1 MRHVILYNGAD
12 ETAARGI
19 VEALRAAGVSAA
31 SACGPGL
38 APDPSQ
44 APPQTA
50 APAGKPEAS
59 PLAVLFDVVAGSDM
73 AELHAG
79 VVRAASAWPGVPLV
93 ACQRD
98 ACAPA
103 APAGR
108 HPSQRFDDSTLMRL
122 GFHAVADEPT
132 QLPALLREVEERGA
146 AEEARRSAPAEAE
159 TAPASILLPDR
170 LSTERLRAAF
180 EMVASL
186 HFAADQRGAAST
198 ALAGLA
204 SLVAA
209 DRWTIYMVSDS
220 GKVGE
225 AVFEPLAVRG
235 LTQSE
240 RALPEDG
247 DWRRAL
253 MGDAMALAGAH
264 SRAAREAARGGE
276 TVVKK
281 ENSRRVVAVPL
292 VSGER
297 VAGVLEAVREGERA
311 RPFSQSDASLLSALS
326 LPLTAA
332 LSNSARVAEAE
343 RLSQTDDLTNL
354 HNAR

>member
-1 MRHVILYNGAD
+1 
-12 ETAARGI
+12 
-19 VEALRAAGVSAA
+19 
-31 SACGPGL
+31 
-38 APDPSQ
+38 
-44 APPQTA
+44 
-50 APAGKPEAS
+50 
-59 PLAVLFDVVAGSDM
+59 
-73 AELHAG
+73 
-79 VVRAASAWPGVPLV
+79 
-93 ACQRD
+93 
-98 ACAPA
+98 
-103 APAGR
+103 
-108 HPSQRFDDSTLMRL
+108 
-122 GFHAVADEPT
+122 
-132 QLPALLREVEERGA
+132 
-146 AEEARRSAPAEAE
+146 
-159 TAPASILLPDR
+159 
-170 LSTERLRAAF
+170 
-180 EMVASL
+180 
-186 HFAADQRGAAST
+186 
-198 ALAGLA
+198 
-204 SLVAA
+204 
-209 DRWTIYMVSDS
+209 
-220 GKVGE
+220 
-225 AVFEPLAVRG
+225 G

-343 RLSQTDDLTNL
+343 RLSQTDDLTKL
-354 HNAR
+354 HNARYLRQYLVGELKRARRYGSVVTAVFLDLDDFKQINDRHGHLVGSHVLMEMAAVILRSVRDTDSVARYGGDEFVVVLPETDMAHGLQVAERVRERIAGQVFTGGRGLALRLTASFGVASFPDHAQSPQRLISAADTAMYEAKAARKNCVRFAAREG